1 MTTAFEG
8 MLNTL
13 GPMKLYDLS
22 EGSLIWCELAAYEA
36 GFSVIREKL
45 EKLWADSFIQTCT
58 QERLAQW
65 ERLLRLPSRS
75 SASLENR
82 REIVGYKLAVAP
94 GDYYLEGMTRSIRA
108 AGLDAQI
115 VEDPPMGPLTLT
127 GASSAGGF
135 DSLDQM
141 KRHVY
146 AMLPAHLEVIL
157 DIGSLTWLLFDL
169 KNLSFSHLDSLDF
182 TWEWFDLHGEEL
194 E

>member
-1 MTTAFEG
+1 
-8 MLNTL
+8 
-13 GPMKLYDLS
+13 
-22 EGSLIWCELAAYEA
+22 
-36 GFSVIREKL
+36 
-45 EKLWADSFIQTCT
+45 
-58 QERLAQW
+58 
-65 ERLLRLPSRS
+65 
-75 SASLENR
+75 
-82 REIVGYKLAVAP
+82 
-94 GDYYLEGMTRSIRA
+94 
-108 AGLDAQI
+108 
-115 VEDPPMGPLTLT
+115 MGPLTLT